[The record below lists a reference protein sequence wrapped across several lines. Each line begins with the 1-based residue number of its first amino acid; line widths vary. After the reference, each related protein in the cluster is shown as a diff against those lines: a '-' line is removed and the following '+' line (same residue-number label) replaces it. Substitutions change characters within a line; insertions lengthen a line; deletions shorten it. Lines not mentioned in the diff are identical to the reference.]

1 MSAETPKEPTSRTWY
16 IHLAGRT
23 TFSMGGADM
32 TKAEALEV
40 ARSIWAKLPAE
51 DVQVSL
57 TEKL

>member
-1 MSAETPKEPTSRTWY
+1 
-16 IHLAGRT
+16 
-23 TFSMGGADM
+23 MGGEDM
-32 TKAEALEV
+32 TKAQALET